1 MDCIFSELDNT
12 GIEKKCHKS
21 TPNPDDKS
29 NDMSQALDVEI
40 LTHTLE
46 NRTLH
51 KKLAARINREV
62 TLLSSSAEEQGAAIK
77 TVVQKT
83 EEDPIFDKL
92 VADILGKY
100 LGTYKFFFAT
110 VLGRN
115 EVPFQKVKNV

>member
-1 MDCIFSELDNT
+1 M
-12 GIEKKCHKS
+12 GIEKKQDKS
-21 TPNPDDKS
+21 TPIPEDKS

-62 TLLSSSAEEQGAAIK
+62 TLLSSSAEEKGAAIK

-92 VADILGKY
+92 VADILGK
-100 LGTYKFFFAT
+100 
-110 VLGRN
+110 
-115 EVPFQKVKNV
+115 